1 MMQMNTSKTTE
12 IVDEENG
19 TMQRVCELPNGL
31 YRVEFYERYT
41 GVKGWRFIF
50 SDGDYTKEC
59 LEEEL
64 GIVFEADQEEEPMNK
79 IEVTVWIGQHRET
92 FSEDKFAEPAKV
104 RAAADPVATC
114 KKAIKSAKLSYNRYG
129 GGIKGGLWYEGRI
142 RVLEALLKELTAD
155 EQ

>member
-1 MMQMNTSKTTE
+1 MTQMNDGKIME

-19 TMQRVCELPNGL
+19 TMQEVYELSNGL
-31 YRVEFYERYT
+31 YRVDYYERYT
-41 GVKGWRFIF
+41 GVQGWRFIF

-64 GIVFEADQEEEPMNK
+64 GIVLEAEQEEEPMKK
-79 IEVTVWIGQHRET
+79 IEVTVWIGQYQET

-104 RAAADPVATC
+104 RAAADPVSAC
-114 KKAIKSAKLSYNRYG
+114 KKAIKSAKLSYNRYC
-129 GGIKGGLWYEGRI
+129 GGIKGGLWYVARI
-142 RVLEALLKELTAD
+142 RVLEALLKELTAA

>member
-1 MMQMNTSKTTE
+1 MMQMNNSKTME

-64 GIVFEADQEEEPMNK
+64 GIVFKANQEEEPMNK

-104 RAAADPVATC
+104 RAAADPVAAC

>member
-1 MMQMNTSKTTE
+1 MEQMNSGKVME

-50 SDGDYTKEC
+50 SDGDYAKEC

-64 GIVFEADQEEEPMNK
+64 GIVFNADQEEEPMKK
-79 IEVTVWIGQHRET
+79 IEVTVWIGQHQET

-104 RAAADPVATC
+104 RAAADPIAAC

>member
-64 GIVFEADQEEEPMNK
+64 GIVFEADQEEEPMKK

-104 RAAADPVATC
+104 RAAADPVAAC
-114 KKAIKSAKLSYNRYG
+114 KKAIKSAKLSYNRYC
-129 GGIKGGLWYEGRI
+129 GGIKGGLWYVARI